1 MSALFVYKFTVPLLA
16 APGALPWFESV
27 SVPLARLPTTLVL
40 PLTVKFPVSVS
51 ENALIPPVELML
63 LNVGEAGSLGK
74 ITFGNC
80 FVVIPGPL
88 ISISYFPGAA

>member
-1 MSALFVYKFTVPLLA
+1 MPLLA
-16 APGALPWFESV
+16 APGAVPWFERF

-40 PLTVKFPVSVS
+40 PFTVRLPVNVR
-51 ENALIPPVELML
+51 EKALIPPVELKL
-63 LNVGEAGSLGK
+63 LNVGEDGSLGK
-74 ITFGNC
+74 ITFASC

>member
-1 MSALFVYKFTVPLLA
+1 MYRFTVPLLA

-27 SVPLARLPTTLVL
+27 SVPLARFPTTLVL
-40 PLTVKFPVSVS
+40 PFTVRFPVNER
-51 ENALIPPVELML
+51 ENALIPPVELKL
-63 LNVGEAGSLGK
+63 LNVGEDGSLGK
-74 ITFGNC
+74 ITFGSC